1 MGIVVT
7 RPTKQF
13 EIVTDLQALHE
24 SLAAAR
30 EIEGKDNV
38 SKTERA
44 DLKRLLQKVDEST
57 IVLTLRGLNSSEWN
71 MIVIKNTEVVKDRL
85 VKDVQQLV
93 LESVP
98 GMLESAEWKSTS
110 EPIVFEGDEI
120 ASLIGSMSDSQTGE
134 LMVTVQELNS
144 PNTSVPKDLADLI

>member
-30 EIEGKDNV
+30 EIEGKNNV
-38 SKTERA
+38 SKAERA
-44 DLKRLLQKVDEST
+44 DLKRVLQKVNEST

-110 EPIVFEGDEI
+110 EPIAFDGDEI
-120 ASLIGSMSDSQTGE
+120 QALIESMSDSQTGE